1 MIESKNQ
8 LGNQVASQ
16 VHGGQFN
23 LKIVSLVITLLLLAF
38 GAQGATINFS
48 SGDGVNEQNNTG
60 PGYATIGANVL
71 INPNPAWGTAP
82 GSLWVSYADTGTP
95 GTVSPPNTTIG
106 TPTAKFFELLPVGTY
121 FVTLN
126 IYADDTA
133 GVYLEDA
140 SNLYGLLLKAP
151 NPNQDSACSD
161 APIGC
166 QPNENWQGSFSVNP
180 NGIARLRIEAYQ
192 RGGGPF
198 GVDYAGTAST
208 VPEPGS
214 GLLLAGGALLIGG
227 PRLVKRLR
235 SKRSCN

>member
-8 LGNQVASQ
+8 LGNQLESQ

-38 GAQGATINFS
+38 GAQGATIGYS
-48 SGDGVNEQNNTG
+48 SGDGVNEYNYTG
-60 PGYATIGANVL
+60 PAYATIGLNVL
-71 INPNPAWGTAP
+71 INPNSAWGTAP

-106 TPTAKFFELLPVGTY
+106 TPTAIFYETLPVGTY
-121 FVTLN
+121 FITLN
-126 IYADDTA
+126 IFADDTA

-140 SNLYGLLLKAP
+140 TNLYGTLLKAP

-166 QPNENWQGSFSVNP
+166 QPNENWLGSSVVNP
-180 NGIARLRIEAYQ
+180 NGTARLRIEAYQ

-214 GLLLAGGALLIGG
+214 ALLLGGGILLIGV
-227 PRLVKRLR
+227 PRLLNRLR
-235 SKRSCN
+235 HKRCLN